1 MNSAYYTII
10 GMDVGDRK
18 TQVCV
23 MARAA
28 GAPKVVMETAI
39 PTTREGREC
48 AEVAKGRGDAKTVN
62 DIARILSLLK
72 DAVCKHHSDCL
83 RTIG

>member
-1 MNSAYYTII
+1 MNNAYYTII

-39 PTTREGREC
+39 PTTREGLAKFLATQDRN
-48 AEVAKGRGDAKTVN
+48 AELRRQFPQLKFFIWVN
-62 DIARILSLLK
+62 PAIILL
-72 DAVCKHHSDCL
+72 
-83 RTIG
+83 